1 MRSPMGNCRRR
12 FQEKCDIQYMHETSV
27 EAKIKELVYKIRLV
41 AFDFDGVFTD
51 NTVYVL
57 EDGSE
62 AVRCFR
68 SDGIGLQKLKQLK
81 IETVII
87 STESNPVV
95 SARAAKL
102 KMRCVQNCEDK
113 RKTLE
118 SLAQEMG
125 ISLVEV
131 AFVGNDINDLACLTS
146 VGLPIVVQDA
156 HPDVIPLAAYHTRN
170 RGGHGAVR
178 EVCDLFE
185 QVLAK

>member
-1 MRSPMGNCRRR
+1 MPN
-12 FQEKCDIQYMHETSV
+12 E
-27 EAKIKELVYKIRLV
+27 KIKKAISNTRLV

-51 NTVYVL
+51 NMVYVF

-68 SDGIGLQKLKQLK
+68 SDGIGLKKLKKLD

-102 KMRCVQNCEDK
+102 KIRCFQNCEDK
-113 RKTLE
+113 RQILE

-125 ISLVEV
+125 VSMAEI
-131 AFVGNDINDLACLTS
+131 AFVGNDINDLPCLTC

-156 HPDVIPLAAYHTRN
+156 HPDVVTLATYRTRN

-185 QVLAK
+185 QVLVK